1 LDATASTERNAA
13 ASADPHRASAGP
25 AHTARA
31 PSYSGSSALPREATG
46 HPQVIDLPVLLANLL
61 GQAVEEQVG
70 CDSDGDD
77 IRGRSVLAVDPG
89 AVSPRAL
96 PSRRR
101 WQRGACADTKGRSVM
116 GDDAAVRAA
125 TAEDRAAVSGAV
137 AASGL
142 LAGHDLDEVMATFEA
157 GGLWLI
163 HPDPVGAGVA
173 YAAEEPLTDRTWN
186 LLMLVVHP
194 ARQGQGVGRALVR
207 AAERAVR
214 QRGGRLL
221 QVDTSRVAGFAG

>member
-1 LDATASTERNAA
+1 
-13 ASADPHRASAGP
+13 
-25 AHTARA
+25 
-31 PSYSGSSALPREATG
+31 
-46 HPQVIDLPVLLANLL
+46 
-61 GQAVEEQVG
+61 
-70 CDSDGDD
+70 
-77 IRGRSVLAVDPG
+77 
-89 AVSPRAL
+89 
-96 PSRRR
+96 
-101 WQRGACADTKGRSVM
+101 M

-221 QVDTSRVAGFAG
+221 QVDTSRVAGLPGNARSTGNSVTSSRVVFGTTTRPARRAAFQTFLPRRRGELSSHSWRTTGPMDRGAFGPRARASGDGRVVRARGHL